1 MREEDL
7 LAAGKRANIPK
18 SRYKDKERIVCQRG
32 IHYFCKLKSTTY
44 LERGRAL
51 KSHQT
56 ERATGDKSN
65 VLTVS
70 QVTTLIKA
78 ALEGS
83 FPQVWVQGEIS
94 NAKLHS
100 SGHFYF
106 TLKDEGAQIS
116 GVMWRSRVSSLL
128 FKPEDGMKVIA
139 RGSITVYPPRGN
151 YQIDVAQLQPLGI
164 GELQLAFERLK
175 KKLQAEGLFDE
186 SHKKPIPEYPERIGV
201 ITSLT
206 GAALQDIRSVLS
218 RRFPAIEVVL
228 IPVRVQGA
236 GAAAEIAAA
245 IDEMNQYGNV
255 DVMIV
260 GRGGGSLEDL
270 WAFNEEVVARS
281 IFDSEIPVV
290 SAVGHEVDFSIADF
304 VADLRA
310 PTPSA
315 AAELVVRD
323 RTDLLDILRNLR
335 YTMRQSVEE
344 LTTSLRDRIQNL
356 LSSYSF
362 NKPRDLIRQS
372 AQHVDELE
380 RNLHL
385 AISHLQTITDGQ
397 HRALSQRLNAL
408 SPEGVLHRGYTI
420 VRKDGKVVTT
430 STGLR
435 EGDRTSIQF
444 HDGDVTTRV
453 ER

>member
-1 MREEDL
+1 M
-7 LAAGKRANIPK
+7 
-18 SRYKDKERIVCQRG
+18 
-32 IHYFCKLKSTTY
+32 
-44 LERGRAL
+44 
-51 KSHQT
+51 
-56 ERATGDKSN
+56 KSN
-65 VLTVS
+65 DEKKIFSVT
-70 QVTTLIKA
+70 QVTSLIKA
-78 ALEGS
+78 TLEGS

-151 YQIDVAQLQPLGI
+151 YQIDVAQLQPLGV

-175 KKLQAEGLFDE
+175 KKLQAEGLFEE
-186 SHKKPIPEYPERIGV
+186 SRKKPIPEYPERIGV
-201 ITSLT
+201 ITSPT

-228 IPVRVQGA
+228 LPVRVQGA
-236 GAAAEIAAA
+236 GAAEEIAEA
-245 IDEMNQYGNV
+245 IREMNRYGEI
-255 DVMIV
+255 DVVIV

-270 WAFNEEVVARS
+270 WAFNEEVVARAMFES
-281 IFDSEIPVV
+281 KIPIV

-323 RTDLLDILRNLR
+323 RAELLDILRNLR
-335 YTMRQSVEE
+335 YTMHQSVEE
-344 LTTSLRDRIQNL
+344 LTTSLRDRILHL

-372 AQHVDELE
+372 AQRVDELE

-385 AISHLQTITDGQ
+385 AISHLQTIADGH

-408 SPEGVLHRGYTI
+408 SPEGVLLRGYTI
-420 VRKDGKVVTT
+420 VRKDGMVVTT
-430 STGLR
+430 STSLR
-435 EGDRTSIQF
+435 EGDRASIQF

-453 ER
+453 EK